1 MDIIFFVYILTF
13 ANGKV
18 YVGMSRTDAKGRSA
32 NRYRQHALAAKNG
45 KRSPVYNAWRKHGAP
60 VQSILSTHADRNACA
75 LAEIDA
81 IQTYDSMNPACGY
94 NIMAGGE
101 GLHAPPGSAAYELM
115 RAKVWNNPAWRE
127 KVSVALKGR
136 PVSDATRVAQAAW
149 IQSDEAKAR
158 IAAVARH
165 PETRAANSARMKQRL
180 EDPEYRAWLS
190 ANQLGKPKNISAEG
204 RARIVAGRE
213 SYAASERGKEG
224 ARRGAAIMRANPE
237 NLDKRRRAHAAYLA
251 SGANKALCQANAARA
266 CKGVR
271 EVATGRT
278 FASQKDAA
286 AAFGVSRPTV
296 NYWVRT
302 GRFEH
307 VTK

>member
-1 MDIIFFVYILTF
+1 
-13 ANGKV
+13 
-18 YVGMSRTDAKGRSA
+18 MSRTDAKGLFTG
-32 NRYRQHALAAKNG
+32 RYRDHARTAKSG
-45 KRSPVYNAWRKHGAP
+45 KSLPVYNAWRKYGAP
-60 VQSILSTHADRNACA
+60 AQSILSTHPDRDECA

-81 IQTYDSMNPACGY
+81 IQAHDSMNPMCGY
-94 NIMAGGE
+94 NLQPGGQ
-101 GLHAPPGSAAYELM
+101 GLHAPPGSALYELM
-115 RAKVWNNPAWRE
+115 RAKVWDNPARRRKSSE
-127 KVSVALKGR
+127 ALKGR
-136 PVSDATRVAQAAW
+136 PVSDATRIAHATY
-149 IQSDEAKAR
+149 IQTDTAKAS
-158 IAAVARH
+158 IAAVARR

-180 EDPEYRAWLS
+180 EAPDYRAWLS

-224 ARRGAAIMRANPE
+224 ARRGAAIMRANPK
-237 NLDKRRRAHAAYLA
+237 NLDKRRKAHAAYLA
-251 SGANKALCQANAARA
+251 SDANKALCQANAARA